1 MSYQHA
7 PILIL
12 SARAHPHLIGT
23 RPSSSYRHAPILIL
37 SARAHPH
44 LIGTRPSLS
53 CRHAPIH
60 ILSARA
66 HPHRI
71 NTRPYTRSMTVCNL
85 RSPILSSRATRRH
98 VRDASARL
106 YLGSSYA
113 CLCSWPC
120 CTVLAA
126 GDRSP
131 ASPQKR
137 AMPAIYFVVVVTTN
151 VLRARERGSARGA
164 WRGMGKDAKK
174 AG

>member
-7 PILIL
+7 SI
-12 SARAHPHLIGT
+12 HV
-23 RPSSSYRHAPILIL
+23 L

-53 CRHAPIH
+53 YRHAPILV
-60 ILSARA
+60 LSARA
-66 HPHRI
+66 HPHLI
-71 NTRPYTRSMTVCNL
+71 NTRPYTHSMTVCNL
-85 RSPILSSRATRRH
+85 RSPILSSRATSH

-137 AMPAIYFVVVVTTN
+137 AMPAIYFVVVVTTY
-151 VLRARERGSARGA
+151 VIRARERGSARSA